1 MVREG
6 WCARAT
12 AWVWKLV
19 SYTHHI
25 WCPVYHYHMKSKIV
39 ILTLIFLCL
48 TSTTFAFCIEVIQIS
63 EVNFGV
69 AYDIEYTGNTV
80 YVTGNHG
87 VEVIDISDRSTP
99 ETIKQLNIAEGC
111 FGVEIEGDR
120 LYVAGITDG
129 LLIYDITES
138 TDPQLLGTHPIVAL
152 NMFVQG
158 DYAYVLSGEMWS
170 IIDVTD
176 SENPTTV
183 SETFTDRMNYRIQKV
198 DDTIYIGEDRIGLK
212 VYDVS
217 DPENPELI
225 RTVSNTA
232 GIFDIAVQDDVLYLA
247 CHGNGVKSLDIN
259 DRMNPQ
265 LLDTY
270 NDGGEA
276 YGCHIVDGLLL
287 VADLQEGIKILD
299 VTDPTSITLIGSFTA
314 THPHGVTGDE
324 SYVYLA
330 DQDHGLEIF
339 QYGDDIEAST
349 IEPEQP
355 EDEPEIE
362 LEEPDKNLI
371 PIPLVSIL
379 TGVIFIVLF
388 LTRKFQ

>member
-1 MVREG
+1 
-6 WCARAT
+6 
-12 AWVWKLV
+12 
-19 SYTHHI
+19 
-25 WCPVYHYHMKSKIV
+25 MKSKIV
-39 ILTLIFLCL
+39 ILTLIFLYL
-48 TSTTFAFCIEVIQIS
+48 TSTTFAFCIEIIQIS

-87 VEVIDISDRSTP
+87 VEVIDISDRSNP
-99 ETIKQLNIAEGC
+99 KTIKQLNTAEGC
-111 FGVEIEGDR
+111 FGVEIVGDR

-129 LLIYDITES
+129 LLIYDITEP

-183 SETFTDRMNYRIQKV
+183 SETYTDRMNYRILKV
-198 DDTIYIGEDRIGLK
+198 DDAVYIGEDRIGLK

-232 GIFDIAVQDDVLYLA
+232 GIFDIAVKDDVLYLA
-247 CHGNGVKSLDIN
+247 CHGNGVKSLDIH
-259 DRMNPQ
+259 DRTNP
-265 LLDTY
+265 LWLDTY
-270 NDGGEA
+270 RDGGEA

-287 VADLQEGIKILD
+287 VADLQEGIKILN
-299 VTDPTSITLIGSFTA
+299 VTDPTSITLTASFTG

-324 SYVYLA
+324 NYVYLA

-349 IEPEQP
+349 DEPEQP
-355 EDEPEIE
+355 EDDPENE
-362 LEEPDKNLI
+362 LEETEKNLI
-371 PIPLVSIL
+371 PIPMASIL
-379 TGVIFIVLF
+379 TGVIFVVLF
-388 LTRKFQ
+388 LTRKIQ